1 MLQLY
6 NLLVFCPTFPLP
18 VRNVCVDTAKC
29 FSPKGIVVLV
39 AVADRKLSLVFAL
52 ESPSSEC
59 AENGKLSAVSRF
71 FLFLPCFQ
79 NWFPNAV
86 TRSLRLAWT
95 TTVLRKTNVC
105 SRIDSGAVAAG
116 WEAGR
121 FVRWRRMVV
130 GQKAFFLH
138 FKHSQNSPSCHL
150 GKPPFSPPSPQK
162 LTKQS
167 RVWSEQFLQL
177 KLEIISSPH
186 YRGGSGRGPT
196 FSGQPEGLKVGHL
209 GALAGSHD
217 GDDKWETSKICKCV
231 LIILF

>member
-130 GQKAFFLH
+130 GQLVFFLH

-150 GKPPFSPPSPQK
+150 GKPPFSPPPRKNYRAKSCLKWAIFAIKIRNNILSALPRGFWARTNFQWSTGR
-162 LTKQS
+162 LESGPFGSTGRQS
-167 RVWSEQFLQL
+167 WRQ
-177 KLEIISSPH
+177 
-186 YRGGSGRGPT
+186 
-196 FSGQPEGLKVGHL
+196 VGN
-209 GALAGSHD
+209 
-217 GDDKWETSKICKCV
+217 
-231 LIILF
+231 